1 MKQSRDNLFKKF
13 DESAA
18 YLQNTIDQR
27 NNIWYN
33 RGSYNYIE
41 QVPYTHKFK
50 VGGGGFWTKWVHKT
64 ETRYRPETRFN
75 QQSYDNDWDS
85 ATAIVNQ
92 AEKVFNDHQQT
103 IINQI
108 DSMRQEIKSKDTEV
122 TQIKSLT
129 TQQNIL
135 KQKLSHVSI
144 NYYNLKETISFELV
158 KLNSLQNQS
167 LTTTKKMSE
176 LSSQLNSIDQSIS
189 NKEKQIQ
196 SSSLILKEKEAEA
209 DNKKSELENA
219 LSKMSNLDRAKIAYE
234 MLITDNEEV
243 FQLITKLGF
252 SVECLAYIAV
262 TTNNMQVFEFC
273 LEMGANFDNYLISE
287 KGHSLANMI
296 LLGGNQEIIAEM
308 LDYQGGSLT
317 NSIMQA
323 CTKGYMVAIEK
334 MYLHDKALFQKNYI
348 GTSILEAAIWQ
359 NNNELVS
366 YIAEN
371 DPKVIEGRTCK
382 GESYFHLALR
392 YEYHEI
398 IEIISKNIDLKEEC
412 ISLLSSDN
420 HDLFK
425 VAINHGLLSQSQ
437 LTEFF
442 IISVKNE
449 QNNFADS
456 CLAMINDI
464 PGLFSEL
471 INKHDL
477 LTVKY
482 LLNPELKICN
492 STMLSDLIN
501 SYDKSSGEY
510 QFIIEFENLC
520 ISDQINNGVQTMGDD
535 IQAIID

>member
-1 MKQSRDNLFKKF
+1 MKQSADNLFKKF

-27 NNIWYN
+27 NNIWHN

-75 QQSYDNDWDS
+75 QQSYDNDWNS
-85 ATAIVNQ
+85 ATAVVNQ
-92 AEKVFNDHQQT
+92 AEKVFNDHQQS
-103 IINQI
+103 IVSQI

-144 NYYNLKETISFELV
+144 NYYNLNETISFELV

-189 NKEKQIQ
+189 HKEKQIQ
-196 SSSLILKEKEAEA
+196 SSSLILKEKEVEA
-209 DNKKSELENA
+209 DNKKSELEKA
-219 LSKMSNLDRAKIAYE
+219 LSKMSNLDRAKIAYK

-252 SVECLAYIAV
+252 SLECLAHIAV
-262 TTNNMQVFEFC
+262 TTNNMQVFAFC
-273 LEMGANFDNYLISE
+273 LEMGVNFDNYLISE

-296 LLGGNQEIIAEM
+296 LLGGNQEMIAEM
-308 LDYQGGSLT
+308 LGYQGSSLT

-348 GTSILEAAIWQ
+348 GTSILEVAIWQ

-392 YEYHEI
+392 YECHEI
-398 IEIISKNIDLKEEC
+398 IQIISKNIDLKEEC
-412 ISLLSSDN
+412 LSLC
-420 HDLFK
+420 
-425 VAINHGLLSQSQ
+425 
-437 LTEFF
+437 
-442 IISVKNE
+442 
-449 QNNFADS
+449 QNNNHKVFEE
-456 CLAMINDI
+456 II
-464 PGLFSEL
+464 
-471 INKHDL
+471 KHDL
-477 LTVKY
+477 LSQ
-482 LLNPELKICN
+482 NELKEIFN
-492 STMLSDLIN
+492 LSIKNYRSDFAQVCLKAIKDVSALLIESIIKQDLAVTE
-501 SYDKSSGEY
+501 YLTDMPDLKSL
-510 QFIIEFENLC
+510 F
-520 ISDQINNGVQTMGDD
+520 ISDQIDNGVQNMGDSSTQD
-535 IQAIID
+535 IID